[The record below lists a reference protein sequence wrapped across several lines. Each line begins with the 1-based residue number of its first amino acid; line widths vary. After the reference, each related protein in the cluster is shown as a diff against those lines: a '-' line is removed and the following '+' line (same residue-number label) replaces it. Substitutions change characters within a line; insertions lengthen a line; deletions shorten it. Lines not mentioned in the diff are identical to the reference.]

1 MVDDFKIAFDVY
13 PSRSYV
19 IDLIKPFA
27 PLPIVFTGDIAYS
40 KLTKPLK
47 CLLILFVCLPKA
59 IQTPES
65 EHILFRKAALFF
77 EILSA

>member
-27 PLPIVFTGDIAYS
+27 PLPIVFTGDIA
-40 KLTKPLK
+40 
-47 CLLILFVCLPKA
+47 
-59 IQTPES
+59 
-65 EHILFRKAALFF
+65 
-77 EILSA
+77 